1 MVVRAVSRRQ
11 GTPTAREALSWSA
24 PVVSTMVRRGEITE
38 AAWEQ
43 IEPLLPE
50 NGRKGRR
57 WGGHRTAVD
66 GTLWKLRTGAPW
78 RTLPARYGP
87 WQTCFDRCNRW
98 RRDGTRDRLL
108 EHAQTKSDAVGE
120 VGWEVSAGRY
130 GRSRRSRP
138 PARRGGQEASR

>member
-1 MVVRAVSRRQ
+1 V
-11 GTPTAREALSWSA
+11 E
-24 PVVSTMVRRGEITE
+24 EIID

-43 IEPLLPE
+43 IEPPLPE
-50 NGRKGRR
+50 NGRKGSW
-57 WGGHRTAVD
+57 WGDHRTAVD

-108 EHAQTKSDAVGE
+108 GHAQTRSDAVGE
-120 VGWEVSAGRY
+120 VGWEAGVDDTR
-130 GRSRRSRP
+130 
-138 PARRGGQEASR
+138 